1 MRLILAP
8 LAWWNLRRVRRA
20 TRDMR
25 LANFY
30 ATRSLRT
37 LIAVGL
43 APLEVTSSGVPAVP
57 AMPLARR

>member
-1 MRLILAP
+1 MRLMLTA
-8 LAWWNLRRVRRA
+8 LAWWNTRRVRRA

-37 LIAVGL
+37 LVAVGL
-43 APLEVTSSGVPAVP
+43 APLEVTPSGVPAVP
-57 AMPLARR
+57 PMPFARR